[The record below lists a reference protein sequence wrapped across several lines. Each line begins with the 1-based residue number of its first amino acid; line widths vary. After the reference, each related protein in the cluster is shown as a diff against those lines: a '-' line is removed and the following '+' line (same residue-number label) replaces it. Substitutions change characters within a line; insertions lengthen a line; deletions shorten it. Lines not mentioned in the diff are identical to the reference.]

1 MQTIA
6 PQPGTEQTPAAA
18 APSRRKLIARPFIP
32 KLFPTK
38 RRARRRWR
46 DYVGVALATLG
57 ATILAFVAFWELFR
71 SDNDPLSWLAILGM
85 GTLSVITGIL
95 STLPA
100 ILSAQASSS
109 ARKEHDALKDRLAPT
124 LFAGMEEIV
133 DRWSTFLLPGL
144 QLDADIEVDDG
155 LQLELHVFLR
165 IDGHYRIVASSA
177 EPYSNV
183 RRLKLAENEGLIH
196 LVFAR
201 NTAVVARLEE
211 DFRAKL
217 LNPHGKEIADQPPL
231 RDTNAEKCNP
241 DVRWIYATPIFDT
254 LKHRPWS
261 DRCLGVL
268 SVDGLHSA
276 SGNIFLKPEFRDLVE
291 AVALQLAPYLSA
303 CESLRVLPA
312 MPPEE

>member
-1 MQTIA
+1 M
-6 PQPGTEQTPAAA
+6 
-18 APSRRKLIARPFIP
+18 
-32 KLFPTK
+32 
-38 RRARRRWR
+38 
-46 DYVGVALATLG
+46 
-57 ATILAFVAFWELFR
+57 LAFLALWEMLQPKA
-71 SDNDPLSWLAILGM
+71 DPLPWMSVLGTGTMAVILG
-85 GTLSVITGIL
+85 TL

-100 ILSAQASSS
+100 ILSTIASSR
-109 ARKEHDALKDRLAPT
+109 ATKEHDALKDRLAPT

-144 QLDADIEVDDG
+144 QLDGDIEVDEA

-177 EPYSNV
+177 EAYSNV
-183 RRLKLAENEGLIH
+183 RRLKLAENEGLIP

-201 NTAVVARLEE
+201 NTAVVARLED

-217 LNPHGKEIADQPPL
+217 LNPHGREIADQPPL
-231 RDTNAEKCNP
+231 RDSNAEKCNP

-276 SGNIFLKPEFRDLVE
+276 SGDIFLKPEFRDLVE

-303 CESLRVLPA
+303 CESLRVLPEVPA
-312 MPPEE
+312 EE